1 MVTDEQRMLVEFEVY
16 KDNLAKI
23 EKTIDEIKILTN
35 RYLEGF
41 NRVLE
46 AQSENRACDKQMYQD
61 LNALK
66 EKLVTMDMASSQ
78 LQTIDA
84 YTEIKRFIEH
94 AKNEKE
100 ILDFITTTREFITS
114 TQTSLKVLNGTA
126 VALATCF
133 LGMLFAFLS
142 KMFGG

>member
-1 MVTDEQRMLVEFEVY
+1 M
-16 KDNLAKI
+16 
-23 EKTIDEIKILTN
+23 
-35 RYLEGF
+35 
-41 NRVLE
+41 LE

>member
-1 MVTDEQRMLVEFEVY
+1 MVTDEQRMLVEFEMY

-61 LNALK
+61 LNMLK
-66 EKLVTMDMASSQ
+66 EKIATMEMSSSQ

>member
-1 MVTDEQRMLVEFEVY
+1 MITDEQRMLVEFEVY

-23 EKTIDEIKILTN
+23 EKTIDEIKTLTN

-46 AQSENRACDKQMYQD
+46 AQSENRSCDKQMYQD
-61 LNALK
+61 LNSLK
-66 EKLVTMDMASSQ
+66 EKITSMDITSSQ

-100 ILDFITTTREFITS
+100 IIDFITTTREFITS
-114 TQTSLKVLNGTA
+114 TQTSLKILNGAA
-126 VALATCF
+126 VALTTLL

>member
-1 MVTDEQRMLVEFEVY
+1 MVTDEQRMLVEFEMY